1 MRLSR
6 ERKEKIRSLLGRMGA
21 RQKELCQ
28 ESGYAS
34 GNLSDFLNFTKEK
47 SVTAESWARLVDAL
61 DRMAHKSSRVKLC
74 AADPSI
80 LADVTE
86 IRGWR
91 EGEPS
96 SETDKEVSFVPNDN
110 SSSQEKI
117 HVKRQAEEDIPQIVQ
132 RCPASVIVRGG
143 VGTGRSSWLSC
154 LYDAAM
160 ADGAQ
165 VVAFDEA
172 ALMALDPVD
181 PVKGFFRHLS
191 ESLNLPAIAGIDTSK
206 GDYRKEANEV
216 ITILRQATREK
227 TLFLLIDDVE
237 VWSDAKGCSAL
248 AAVIG
253 QMQLLLVGSWG
264 QKSKFPI
271 CVVSALT
278 PREWPALFGSRLE
291 TQSLVIPLIFLNQ
304 VQVRHLA
311 SQYGLSQQVADKIAA
326 YTGGHPHHTQLLLWS
341 CRRDGARVDDAIAR
355 ASHLDDADGW
365 LGISQRIH
373 ALLLRLSDEQGL
385 DWQNLLRKFVKRY
398 RDNDAGITFSGAEFA
413 LLKCLGMID
422 GPQRNASVNQFFI
435 YSSVSVIDVEFA

>member
-1 MRLSR
+1 MRLNR
-6 ERKEKIRSLLGRMGA
+6 VQKEKIKSLLGRMGA
-21 RQKELCQ
+21 RQKEVCV

-34 GNLSDFLNFTKEK
+34 GNLSDFLNLTKDK
-47 SVTAESWARLVDAL
+47 SVTAESWAKLVDAL
-61 DRMAHKSSRVKLC
+61 DRMAHKPNRVKLC

-91 EGEPS
+91 EEEAS
-96 SETDKEVSFVPNDN
+96 SETDKEISFVPNDH
-110 SSSQEKI
+110 SSSQEKV
-117 HVKRQAEEDIPQIVQ
+117 HVRRQAEEDIPQIVQ
-132 RCPASVIVRGG
+132 RCPASVIARGG

-154 LYDAAM
+154 LHDVAM
-160 ADGAQ
+160 AEGAQ

-191 ESLNLPAIAGIDTSK
+191 DSLDLPAMAGIDTSK
-206 GDYRKEANEV
+206 GDYRNEAHEAV
-216 ITILRQATREK
+216 SILRQTNRNKAF
-227 TLFLLIDDVE
+227 FLLIDDVE
-237 VWSDAKGCSAL
+237 VWSDADEYSVL

-253 QMQLLLVGSWG
+253 QMQLLLAGSWG

-271 CVVSALT
+271 CVVSALS
-278 PREWPALFGSRLE
+278 PRGWSALFGSRLE
-291 TQSLVIPLIFLNQ
+291 TQSQVIPLTFLNQ

-341 CRRDGARVDDAIAR
+341 CRRGGGRVDDAIAR

-365 LGISQRIH
+365 QGISKRIH
-373 ALLLRLSDEQGL
+373 ALLLRLSEEQGL

-398 RDNDAGITFSGAEFA
+398 RDHDVGITFSVTEFA
-413 LLKCLGMID
+413 LLKCLGMVD
-422 GPQRNASVNQFFI
+422 GNQLKSSFNHFFI
-435 YSSVSVIDVEFA
+435 DSARSFIDVEFA